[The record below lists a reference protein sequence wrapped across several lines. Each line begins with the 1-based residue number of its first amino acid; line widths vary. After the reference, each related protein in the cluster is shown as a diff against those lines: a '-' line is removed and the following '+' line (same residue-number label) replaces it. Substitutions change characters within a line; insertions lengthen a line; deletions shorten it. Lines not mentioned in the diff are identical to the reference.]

1 MSTRQGQFSGLRAS
15 RRMRRIQDLA
25 RAGAR
30 RLRAN
35 PNMLL
40 GAVVLTFVCV
50 IAILS
55 PFLTRTNY
63 KRMNP
68 VERLQAPSSS
78 HWFGTDDA
86 GIDVY
91 DRTIVGSRISL
102 LVGASVAGIATVGGM
117 AIGLVA
123 GYYRRLDNV
132 IMRSMDA
139 LMAFPGIL
147 LALALV
153 ALFGG
158 SVQNVILALCVT
170 STPAMARL
178 VRGVTLSLRE
188 MEYVEAAKAIGVP
201 AWRILFVHIAPNTL
215 AIVMVQATFILA
227 HSILSEATLSFLGAG
242 VPSFIPTWGNTI
254 AIGKKFLRQALW
266 ISLFPGIFLSLTV
279 LGINLVGDG
288 LRDALDPKLRRRF

>member
-40 GAVVLTFVCV
+40 GTVILTFVCV
-50 IAILS
+50 IAMLS
-55 PFLTRTNY
+55 PVLTRSNY
-63 KRMNP
+63 ERMNP
-68 VERLQAPSSS
+68 VERLQGPSSS
-78 HWFGTDDA
+78 HWFGTDDV
-86 GIDVY
+86 GRDVY
-91 DRTIVGSRISL
+91 DGTILGSRISL
-102 LVGASVAGIATVGGM
+102 FVGASVAGIATAGGM

-123 GYYRRLDNV
+123 GYYRRLDNI
-132 IMRSMDA
+132 IMRLMDA

-158 SVQNVILALCVT
+158 SIQNVILALCVT
-170 STPAMARL
+170 STPSMARL

-188 MEYVEAAKAIGVP
+188 MQYVEAAEAIGVP

-215 AIVMVQATFILA
+215 AVVMVQATFILA
-227 HSILSEATLSFLGAG
+227 SSILSEATLSFLGAG
-242 VPSFIPTWGNTI
+242 VPSFIATWGNMI
-254 AIGKKFLRQALW
+254 ANGKRFLRQAFW
-266 ISLFPGIFLSLTV
+266 ISLFPGISLSFTV